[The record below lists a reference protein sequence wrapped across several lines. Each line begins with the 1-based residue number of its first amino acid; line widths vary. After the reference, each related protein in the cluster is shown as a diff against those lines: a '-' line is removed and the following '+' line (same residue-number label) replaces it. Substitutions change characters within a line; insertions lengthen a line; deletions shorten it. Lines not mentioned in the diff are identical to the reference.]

1 LLFNIHLSSQ
11 KAAPVEYPNSEAGL
25 PDQFAQQL
33 FRMSS
38 QMPEYMLA
46 IAKREGMNVDEGSR
60 GFVFNADLTAVI
72 KFLDIG
78 TRPNALR

>member
-1 LLFNIHLSSQ
+1 
-11 KAAPVEYPNSEAGL
+11 
-25 PDQFAQQL
+25 
-33 FRMSS
+33 
-38 QMPEYMLA
+38 MPEYMLA